1 MLTVFADVTPLGA
14 IFLGLVPVGAIWFVL
29 AFAGADAAYFDPR
42 PLLARAARAEAVYPL
57 LREFDNARH
66 ASREALREDVIY
78 ARLTLRETA
87 ITAAALL
94 ALLIPTSPEGATR

>member
-42 PLLARAARAEAVYPL
+42 PLLTRVVNSEAAYPL

-66 ASREALREDVIY
+66 ASREAFRD
-78 ARLTLRETA
+78 
-87 ITAAALL
+87 AAALL
-94 ALLIPTSPEGATR
+94 LLLTTSPERATP